1 MGDGIMTNKEQ
12 KIVIDGVTFQVAPFM
27 AVEGLRLKAHLV
39 RIFGPALGELLGGI
53 DGTKVGSIADI
64 SLGGDGIAKG
74 LEKLLEQLDEAGF
87 EALVK
92 RLLTNVIAS
101 WTEGG
106 KSRSISFGQDFE
118 TAMQLVFLGRLFSI
132 YELIIFVLK
141 VNYPDFFDKV
151 VSGIGRRMKA
161 TFTFGTEEPTPQNES
176 GQSETSEN

>member
-1 MGDGIMTNKEQ
+1 MKNKEQ
-12 KIVIDGVTFQVAPFM
+12 KTVIDGVDFRVAPFM

-39 RIFGPALGELLGGI
+39 RTFGPAVGELLGGI
-53 DGTKVGSIADI
+53 DGVKVGGIADV

-74 LEKLLEQLDEAGF
+74 LEKLLEQLTEDAF

-101 WTEGG
+101 WQEDG
-106 KSRSISFGQDFE
+106 KNRSISFGQDFE

-151 VSGIGRRMKA
+151 VGGIGRRIK
-161 TFTFGTEEPTPQNES
+161 TTLTLGTDETMQPGES
-176 GQSETSEN
+176 AQSETSES

>member
-1 MGDGIMTNKEQ
+1 MENREK

-27 AVEGLRLKAHLV
+27 AVEGLRLKAHLL
-39 RIFGPALGELLGGI
+39 RTFGPGLGALLGGI
-53 DGTKVGSIADI
+53 DGKKVGNIGEI
-64 SLGGDGIAKG
+64 NLGGDSFAKG
-74 LEKLLEQLDEAGF
+74 LEKLLEQLDEDGF

-92 RLLTNVIAS
+92 RLLRNVIANWS
-101 WTEGG
+101 EDG
-106 KSRSISFGQDFE
+106 KPRSISFEQDFN

-151 VSGIGRRMKA
+151 VSGIGQRIRA
-161 TFTFGTEEPTPQNES
+161 TLTSGTEEKTLPAES